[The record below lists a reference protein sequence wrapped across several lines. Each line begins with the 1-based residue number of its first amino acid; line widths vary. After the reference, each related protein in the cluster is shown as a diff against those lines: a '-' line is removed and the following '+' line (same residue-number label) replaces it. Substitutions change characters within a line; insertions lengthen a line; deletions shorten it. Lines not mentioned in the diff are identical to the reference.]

1 MAMAELHRTS
11 CRRAGGRFLAVPRAL
26 VVAVILVAATAGT
39 PASAQRL
46 TAAAAAQKVED
57 TYGVEALRVRE
68 MRMEDGQLAYAVT
81 VMAPGG
87 DTNDAFQVTTLLID
101 ARTGELVPQYRH
113 TPTGHEISG
122 APSNVPPTEVD
133 GPALRRRSNRP

>member
-1 MAMAELHRTS
+1 MADLHRTS
-11 CRRAGGRFLAVPRAL
+11 CIPVGAWSFGVSCALAIALIVGMAAGS
-26 VVAVILVAATAGT
+26 T

-46 TAAAAAQKVED
+46 SAEAAAQRVAE

-68 MRMEDGQLAYAVT
+68 MRTEDGRRAYAVT

-87 DTNDAFQVTTLLID
+87 DINGAFQVTTLLVD
-101 ARTGELVPQYRH
+101 AQTGDLISQYRQ
-113 TPTGHEISG
+113 TPTGHEFSG

-133 GPALRRRSNRP
+133 GPALRRRSTRP